1 MKEVVVQKSLESVV
15 VMSALHEYLFIQAIR
30 ISEYIC
36 SAMSEFVHGS
46 LSSPRSPLALQSFLF
61 FFTNVVKKLR
71 NMPFF
76 FFFFCFLSSKKLKI
90 PTHVLCNMKQFL
102 SRDCF
107 ANKGSD
113 CERFVLGLRD
123 T

>member
-1 MKEVVVQKSLESVV
+1 MKEAVVHKSLESVV

-61 FFTNVVKKLR
+61 FFTNVKKLR
-71 NMPFF
+71 NMPF

-102 SRDCF
+102 SRDGF

>member
-1 MKEVVVQKSLESVV
+1 MTRVLFSGRISDMKEVVVQKSLESVV

-30 ISEYIC
+30 ISEYFC

-76 FFFFCFLSSKKLKI
+76 FFASYHQRSSKY
-90 PTHVLCNMKQFL
+90 
-102 SRDCF
+102 
-107 ANKGSD
+107 
-113 CERFVLGLRD
+113 LRMCYA

>member
-1 MKEVVVQKSLESVV
+1 MTRVLFSGRMSDMKEAVVHKSLESVV

-61 FFTNVVKKLR
+61 FFTNVKKLR

-76 FFFFCFLSSKKLKI
+76 FFLLLIIKKAQKY
-90 PTHVLCNMKQFL
+90 
-102 SRDCF
+102 
-107 ANKGSD
+107 
-113 CERFVLGLRD
+113 LRMCYA